1 MYSKLLE
8 QLRSNSKMAHMAVEV
23 IGIILM
29 FIQTVCFAL
38 WAITTIYTLIKKYRQ
53 ERKVRRDANQVE
65 MDEIVVPDSEGA
77 RETSV

>member
-1 MYSKLLE
+1 
-8 QLRSNSKMAHMAVEV
+8 MAHMAVEV